1 MSNKVI
7 NDFCHKMCLN
17 LLDGSQDM
25 IMSPFSLLIALAMFL
40 GAAEVGHETHTQMC
54 NLLGIKTEN
63 EEELMRELKKVCEE
77 LMVNDSQ
84 VKLIT
89 GNSLWCVG
97 NVKKQYKDLCLQYF
111 KAEVLPLST
120 KDAINSWV
128 SEKTEQMI
136 TKLLSEDP
144 KGPSVGIN
152 FIYLDAKFEKE
163 FHKDKTKEDDFYPN
177 YTMDQNGDSI
187 KVMMMETTDNFY
199 ITIRT
204 AATVVELNYGE
215 EDEFAAYIVLPKMSL
230 DVGTAMKQVVG
241 DSQEWENVCDS
252 MCNERINLFLP
263 KMKKLTELCLNEPLQ
278 KMGMTTVFTADASL
292 TRLID
297 EEAYLEEALQVS
309 AIEITEVGMKAAV
322 ATMMKSGTRGTGG
335 FRQADPIV
343 VRVDRPFGIVI
354 MQKSQKLILFAGII
368 KTPEVIEN
376 QKA

>member
-1 MSNKVI
+1 
-7 NDFCHKMCLN
+7 
-17 LLDGSQDM
+17 
-25 IMSPFSLLIALAMFL
+25 
-40 GAAEVGHETHTQMC
+40 MC

-77 LMVNDSQ
+77 LMVNDPQ

-144 KGPSVGIN
+144 EGPSVGIN

-163 FHKDKTKEDDFYPN
+163 FKKDKTKEDDFYPN

-204 AATVVELNYGE
+204 AATVVELKYGE

-230 DVGTAMKQVVG
+230 DVGTAMKQVLG

-263 KMKKLTELCLNEPLQ
+263 KMKKLTELSLNEPLQ
-278 KMGMTTVFTADASL
+278 KMGMTTVFSADASL

-322 ATMMKSGTRGTGG
+322 ATMMKSGLRGGGG

-354 MQKSQKLILFAGII
+354 MQKDLKVILFAGII
-368 KTPEVIEN
+368 KKPEMIEE
-376 QKA
+376 